1 MFANP
6 EKCEFFKTEI
16 SYLGH
21 IITGD
26 GITID
31 PAKIREIV
39 EWPAPT
45 NVSEV
50 RSFMGLASYYRRF
63 VANLSKI
70 AHPIT
75 SLQRKGK
82 KFVCSDLCEAIF

>member
-1 MFANP
+1 MP
-6 EKCEFFKTEI
+6 SQEQTEKCEFFKSEI
-16 SYLGH
+16 CYLGH

-26 GITID
+26 GIFVD
-31 PAKIREIV
+31 PSKIWAIV
-39 EWPAPT
+39 DWPAPT

-63 VANLSKI
+63 VSNFSRI

-75 SLQRKGK
+75 SL
-82 KFVCSDLCEAIF
+82 